1 MTTII
6 VPENFQKII
15 TDMTSDFTT
24 TFPEFSFMWSKW
36 CVDSITETE
45 VKHLYEYILSVYPER
60 FFDIL
65 YQKESIFI
73 IDGSVEINTFF
84 LPGIDFKLL
93 FNCEGISENTRKVMW
108 NYLQLILF
116 TILGSVQDKS
126 KFGNTGNMFDNVD
139 EKELLDKLTETMMSD
154 FFQNITEDTTNT
166 NTNTNDSEDKGLGNN
181 NSETNTEKESF
192 KFEKTSGMPNIQEIH
207 EHLKGLFDGKIGAL
221 AKELAEE
228 ITNDL
233 SSILGDE
240 DMSEIRSTQDVMK
253 KLLSNPSKISGLV
266 KTISD
271 KLSKKI
277 ESGDISQEEMMKE
290 ATEIFGKM
298 QGMGGMDQFK
308 DIFKNMGGGGGGG
321 MDQFKDMFKNMGGL
335 AGLAGMVGGGIPKNS
350 RIDTNA
356 MNRMTSTQNT
366 REKLKARMLKKRTS
380 EAEAFIKAH
389 QIATEPVES
398 ASFLNTIPEELLS
411 NEGVC
416 GVSTPSKKK
425 KNKNKKNGK

>member
-1 MTTII
+1 
-6 VPENFQKII
+6 
-15 TDMTSDFTT
+15 MTSDLTT

-45 VKHLYEYILSVYPER
+45 VIYLYEYVLSVYPER

-73 IDGSVEINTFF
+73 HDSNINTFF
-84 LPGIDFKLL
+84 LPNFDFKLL
-93 FNCEGISENTRKVMW
+93 FNCEGVSNNTRKVMW

-126 KFGNTGNMFDNVD
+126 RFGDTGNMFDTVN
-139 EKELLDKLTETMMSD
+139 EKELLDKLTETMSNMSD
-154 FFQNITEDTTNT
+154 FFQNMTGEEDTTNKDT
-166 NTNTNDSEDKGLGNN
+166 NKKEPDSDTSENT
-181 NSETNTEKESF
+181 F
-192 KFEKTSGMPNIQEIH
+192 KFEKMSGMPNIHEIH

-240 DMSEIRSTQDVMK
+240 DMSEIKSTQDVMQ
-253 KLLSNPSKISGLV
+253 KLLSNPSKISNLV
-266 KTISD
+266 KIISD

-277 ESGDISQEEMMKE
+277 DSGDISQEEMMKE
-290 ATEIFGKM
+290 ATDVFSKM

-308 DIFKNMGGGGGGG
+308 DMFKGMKGMDNFKDIIKNMGGI
-321 MDQFKDMFKNMGGL
+321 GGL
-335 AGLAGMVGGGIPKNS
+335 AGMMGRGGGIPKNS

-366 REKLKARMLKKRTS
+366 REKLKARMMKKRVA

-389 QIATEPVES
+389 QMVEPVETVY
-398 ASFLNTIPEELLS
+398 TIPEELLS
-411 NEGVC
+411 NDGVS
-416 GVSTPSKKK
+416 GISSTPSKKK
-425 KNKNKKNGK
+425 KNNKKKNGK

>member
-1 MTTII
+1 MIS

-15 TDMTSDFTT
+15 TDMISDFTT

-36 CVDSITETE
+36 GVDSITETE
-45 VKHLYEYILSVYPER
+45 VIYLYEYVLSVYPER

-73 IDGSVEINTFF
+73 LDDDNKINTFF
-84 LPGIDFKLL
+84 LPNIDFKLL
-93 FNCEGISENTRKVMW
+93 FNCEGVSNNTRKVMW

-126 KFGNTGNMFDNVD
+126 RFGDTGNIFDTVN
-139 EKELLDKLTETMMSD
+139 EKELLDKLTETMSNMSD
-154 FFQNITEDTTNT
+154 FFQNMTGEDSNKEDSNKEDTNKEEPDSDTSENT
-166 NTNTNDSEDKGLGNN
+166 
-181 NSETNTEKESF
+181 F
-192 KFEKTSGMPNIQEIH
+192 KFEKMSGMPNIQEIH

-240 DMSEIRSTQDVMK
+240 DMSDIKSTQDVMQ
-253 KLLSNPSKISGLV
+253 KLLSNPSKISNLV
-266 KTISD
+266 KIISD

-277 ESGDISQEEMMKE
+277 DSGDISQEEMMKE
-290 ATEIFGKM
+290 ATDVFSKV

-308 DIFKNMGGGGGGG
+308 DIFKGMQGMQG
-321 MDQFKDMFKNMGGL
+321 MDNFKDIIKNMGGL
-335 AGLAGMVGGGIPKNS
+335 AGMMGGGGIPKNA

-366 REKLKARMLKKRTS
+366 REKLKTRMLKKRAA

-389 QIATEPVES
+389 QTAEPVNS
-398 ASFLNTIPEELLS
+398 VSFLNTIPEELLS

-416 GVSTPSKKK
+416 GVSTNSNKNKNK

>member
-1 MTTII
+1 MNS

-24 TFPEFSFMWSKW
+24 TFPEYSFMWSKW

-45 VKHLYEYILSVYPER
+45 VIYLYEYVLSVYPER

-73 IDGSVEINTFF
+73 LDSEVNTFF
-84 LPGIDFKLL
+84 LPNFDFKLL
-93 FNCEGISENTRKVMW
+93 FNSEGVSNNTRKVMW

-126 KFGNTGNMFDNVD
+126 RFGDTGNMFDTVN
-139 EKELLDKLTETMMSD
+139 EKELLDKLTETMSNMSD
-154 FFQNITEDTTNT
+154 FFQNMTGDTKKEEDTDTPENT
-166 NTNTNDSEDKGLGNN
+166 
-181 NSETNTEKESF
+181 F

-240 DMSEIRSTQDVMK
+240 DMSEIKSTQDVMQ
-253 KLLSNPSKISGLV
+253 KLLSNPSKITNLV
-266 KTISD
+266 KIISD

-277 ESGDISQEEMMKE
+277 DSGDISQEEMMKE
-290 ATEIFGKM
+290 ATDVFSKM

-308 DIFKNMGGGGGGG
+308 DMFKGMKG
-321 MDQFKDMFKNMGGL
+321 MDNFKDIIKNMGGL
-335 AGLAGMVGGGIPKNS
+335 AGMMGGGGIPKNS

-366 REKLKARMLKKRTS
+366 REKLKARMLKKRAA

-389 QIATEPVES
+389 QNEEPVES
-398 ASFLNTIPEELLS
+398 VYTIPEELLS

-416 GVSTPSKKK
+416 GVSTNSN
-425 KNKNKKNGK
+425 KNKNKKNKKNGK

>member
-1 MTTII
+1 MTSFINS

-15 TDMTSDFTT
+15 TDMTTDFTT

-36 CVDSITETE
+36 TVDSITDVE
-45 VKHLYEYILSVYPER
+45 VKYLYEYVLSVYPER

-73 IDGSVEINTFF
+73 VDGSTDINTFF

-93 FNCEGISENTRKVMW
+93 FNCEGISENTHKVMW

-126 KFGNTGNMFDNVD
+126 RFGDTGNMFDNID
-139 EKELLDKLTETMMSD
+139 EKELLDKLTETMSNMSG
-154 FFQNITEDTTNT
+154 FFKNMTEDTNT
-166 NTNTNDSEDKGLGNN
+166 TD
-181 NSETNTEKESF
+181 TNTEEEPF
-192 KFEKTSGMPNIQEIH
+192 KFEKMSGIPNIQEIH

-240 DMSEIRSTQDVMK
+240 DMSEIKSTQDVMNK
-253 KLLSNPSKISGLV
+253 ILSNPSKISGLV

-277 ESGDISQEEMMKE
+277 NSGEISQEEMIKE
-290 ATEIFGKM
+290 ATDVFSKM
-298 QGMGGMDQFK
+298 GGIQGMDQFK
-308 DIFKNMGGGGGGG
+308 DIFKNMGGVGG

-335 AGLAGMVGGGIPKNS
+335 AGLAGMGGAIPKNA
-350 RIDTNA
+350 RMDTNA
-356 MNRMTSTQNT
+356 MNRMSSTQNT
-366 REKLKARMLKKRTS
+366 RERLKARMLQKKAADV
-380 EAEAFIKAH
+380 EAYIKSH
-389 QIATEPVES
+389 QNSAES
-398 ASFLNTIPEELLS
+398 IPFMNTIPESLLS
-411 NEGVC
+411 ND
-416 GVSTPSKKK
+416 GVSTNSNK
-425 KNKNKKNGK
+425 KNKNKKKKNGK

>member
-1 MTTII
+1 MNS

-24 TFPEFSFMWSKW
+24 TFPEFSYMWSKW

-45 VKHLYEYILSVYPER
+45 VKYLYEYVLSVYPER

-73 IDGSVEINTFF
+73 LDDTTNTFF
-84 LPGIDFKLL
+84 LPNVDFKLL
-93 FNCEGISENTRKVMW
+93 FNCEGVSNNTRKVMW

-126 KFGNTGNMFDNVD
+126 RFGDTGNMFDNVS
-139 EKELLDKLTETMMSD
+139 EKELLDKLTETMSNMSD
-154 FFQNITEDTTNT
+154 FFQNTTKKETETETETPENT
-166 NTNTNDSEDKGLGNN
+166 
-181 NSETNTEKESF
+181 F
-192 KFEKTSGMPNIQEIH
+192 KFEKMSGIPNIQEIH

-240 DMSEIRSTQDVMK
+240 DFSEIKSTQDVMK
-253 KLLSNPSKISGLV
+253 KLLSDPSKISGLV

-277 ESGDISQEEMMKE
+277 DSGEITQEEMIKE
-290 ATEIFGKM
+290 ATEVFTKM
-298 QGMGGMDQFK
+298 GGIGGMEQFKEMFKGMAGGAGGMDNFK
-308 DIFKNMGGGGGGG
+308 DI
-321 MDQFKDMFKNMGGL
+321 FKNMGGL
-335 AGLAGMVGGGIPKNS
+335 AGLAGMAGMGGGKNA
-350 RIDTNA
+350 RVDTNA
-356 MNRMTSTQNT
+356 VKRMSATQNT
-366 REKLKARMLKKRTS
+366 RERLKKRMLQKKAS
-380 EAEAFIKAH
+380 EAEAFIKKA
-389 QIATEPVES
+389 IEAES
-398 ASFLNTIPEELLS
+398 FMNNIPEELLT
-411 NEGVC
+411 NDGVD
-416 GVSTPSKKK
+416 VNSTPSKKK
-425 KNKNKKNGK
+425 NKKNKKNGK

>member
-1 MTTII
+1 MNS

-24 TFPEFSFMWSKW
+24 TFPEFSYMWSKW

-45 VKHLYEYILSVYPER
+45 VKYLYEYVLSVYPER

-73 IDGSVEINTFF
+73 LDDTTNTFF
-84 LPGIDFKLL
+84 LPNVDFKLL
-93 FNCEGISENTRKVMW
+93 FNCEGVSNNTRKVMW

-126 KFGNTGNMFDNVD
+126 RFGDTGNMFDNVS
-139 EKELLDKLTETMMSD
+139 EKELLDKLTETMSNMSD
-154 FFQNITEDTTNT
+154 FFQNMTKKEP
-166 NTNTNDSEDKGLGNN
+166 E
-181 NSETNTEKESF
+181 EEEEEEETEKESF

-207 EHLKGLFDGKIGAL
+207 EHLKGLFDGKIGVL

-240 DMSEIRSTQDVMK
+240 DFSEIKSTQDVMK
-253 KLLSNPSKISGLV
+253 KLLSDPSKISGLV

-277 ESGDISQEEMMKE
+277 DSGEISQEDLMKE
-290 ATEIFGKM
+290 ATEVFSKMGGIGGLDKFKDMFKGM
-298 QGMGGMDQFK
+298 QGMQGMDGFK
-308 DIFKNMGGGGGGG
+308 DIFKNMMGG
-321 MDQFKDMFKNMGGL
+321 MGGMGG
-335 AGLAGMVGGGIPKNS
+335 AMPKNA
-350 RIDTNA
+350 RVDTNA
-356 MNRMTSTQNT
+356 LNRLTSTQNT
-366 REKLKARMLKKRTS
+366 RERLKARMLKKKAS

-389 QIATEPVES
+389 QKAVE
-398 ASFLNTIPEELLS
+398 AESFMNNIPEELLT
-411 NEGVC
+411 NDGVD
-416 GVSTPSKKK
+416 VNSTSKKIK
-425 KNKNKKNGK
+425 KNKKNKK

>member
-1 MTTII
+1 MASTSSIS

-45 VKHLYEYILSVYPER
+45 VKYLYEYVLSVYPER

-73 IDGSVEINTFF
+73 VDGTTDINTFF

-93 FNCEGISENTRKVMW
+93 FNCNGISENTRKVMW

-126 KFGNTGNMFDNVD
+126 RFGDTGNIFDNVS
-139 EKELLDKLTETMMSD
+139 EKELLDKLTETMSNMSD
-154 FFQNITEDTTNT
+154 FFKNMTGDDNTNNTEDQ
-166 NTNTNDSEDKGLGNN
+166 DNN
-181 NSETNTEKESF
+181 QETEKESF
-192 KFEKTSGMPNIQEIH
+192 NFEKMNGIPNIQEIH
-207 EHLKGLFDGKIGAL
+207 EHLKGLFDGKIGTL

-228 ITNDL
+228 ITNDFT
-233 SSILGDE
+233 SILGNE
-240 DMSEIRSTQDVMK
+240 DMSEIRSTQDVIK
-253 KLLSNPSKISGLV
+253 KILSDPSKISGLV

-277 ESGDISQEEMMKE
+277 ESGDISQEEMIKE
-290 ATEIFGKM
+290 ATDIFSKM
-298 QGMGGMDQFK
+298 GGIGGMDK
-308 DIFKNMGGGGGGG
+308 
-321 MDQFKDMFKNMGGL
+321 FKDMFKGMGGADGMDGFKDILKNMGGMGGL
-335 AGLAGMVGGGIPKNS
+335 AGMMGGMGGAIPKNS

-356 MNRMTSTQNT
+356 MKRMSSTQNT
-366 REKLKARMLKKRTS
+366 REKLKARMLKKRA
-380 EAEAFIKAH
+380 AEVESFIKQNQSA
-389 QIATEPVES
+389 AES
-398 ASFLNTIPEELLS
+398 AAESISFMNAIPEELLS
-411 NEGVC
+411 NNGVSS
-416 GVSTPSKKK
+416 GISSTPSKKKK
-425 KNKNKKNGK
+425 KNKNKK

>member
-1 MTTII
+1 MNS

-15 TDMTSDFTT
+15 TDMTSDLTT

-45 VKHLYEYILSVYPER
+45 VIYLYEYVLSVYPER

-73 IDGSVEINTFF
+73 HDSNINTFF
-84 LPGIDFKLL
+84 LPNFDFKLL
-93 FNCEGISENTRKVMW
+93 FNCEGVSDNTRKVMW

-126 KFGNTGNMFDNVD
+126 RFGDTGNMFDTVN
-139 EKELLDKLTETMMSD
+139 EKELLDKLTETMSNMSD
-154 FFQNITEDTTNT
+154 FFQNMTGEEDTNKEEPDSSENT
-166 NTNTNDSEDKGLGNN
+166 
-181 NSETNTEKESF
+181 F
-192 KFEKTSGMPNIQEIH
+192 KFEKMSGMPNIQEIH

-233 SSILGDE
+233 SSILGEE
-240 DMSEIRSTQDVMK
+240 DMSEIKSTQDVMQ
-253 KLLSNPSKISGLV
+253 KLLSNPSKISNLV
-266 KTISD
+266 KIISD

-277 ESGDISQEEMMKE
+277 DSGDISQEEMMKE
-290 ATEIFGKM
+290 ATDVFSKM

-308 DIFKNMGGGGGGG
+308 DMFKGMKG
-321 MDQFKDMFKNMGGL
+321 MDNFKDIIKNMGGL
-335 AGLAGMVGGGIPKNS
+335 AGMMGGGGGIPKNS
-350 RIDTNA
+350 RIDINA

-366 REKLKARMLKKRTS
+366 REKLKTRMLKKRAA

-389 QIATEPVES
+389 QMVEPVET
-398 ASFLNTIPEELLS
+398 AYIIPEELLS
-411 NEGVC
+411 NDGVS
-416 GVSTPSKKK
+416 GISSTPSKKK
-425 KNKNKKNGK
+425 KNNKKKNGK

>member
-1 MTTII
+1 MNS

-24 TFPEFSFMWSKW
+24 TFPEYSFMWSKW

-45 VKHLYEYILSVYPER
+45 VIYLYEYVLSVYPER

-73 IDGSVEINTFF
+73 LDSEVNTFF
-84 LPGIDFKLL
+84 LPNFDFKLL
-93 FNCEGISENTRKVMW
+93 FNSEGVSNNTRKVMW

-126 KFGNTGNMFDNVD
+126 RFGDTGNMFDTVN
-139 EKELLDKLTETMMSD
+139 EKELLDKLTETMSNMSD
-154 FFQNITEDTTNT
+154 FFQNMTGDTKKEEDTDTPENT
-166 NTNTNDSEDKGLGNN
+166 
-181 NSETNTEKESF
+181 F

-240 DMSEIRSTQDVMK
+240 DMSEIKSTQDVMQ
-253 KLLSNPSKISGLV
+253 KLLSNPSKITNLV
-266 KTISD
+266 KIISD

-277 ESGDISQEEMMKE
+277 DSGDISQEEMMKE
-290 ATEIFGKM
+290 ATDVFSKM

-308 DIFKNMGGGGGGG
+308 DMFKGMKG
-321 MDQFKDMFKNMGGL
+321 MDNFKDIIKNMGGL
-335 AGLAGMVGGGIPKNS
+335 AGMMGGGGIPKNS

-366 REKLKARMLKKRTS
+366 REKLKARMLKKRAA

-389 QIATEPVES
+389 QIAEPVES
-398 ASFLNTIPEELLS
+398 VYTIPEELLS

-416 GVSTPSKKK
+416 GVSTNSNKN
-425 KNKNKKNGK
+425 KNKNKKNKKNGK

>member
-1 MTTII
+1 MNS

-24 TFPEFSFMWSKW
+24 TFPEFSYMWSKW

-45 VKHLYEYILSVYPER
+45 VKYLYEYVLSVYPER

-73 IDGSVEINTFF
+73 LDDTTNTFF
-84 LPGIDFKLL
+84 LPNVDFKLL
-93 FNCEGISENTRKVMW
+93 FNCEGVSNNTRKVMW

-126 KFGNTGNMFDNVD
+126 RFGDTGNMFDNVS
-139 EKELLDKLTETMMSD
+139 EKELLDKLTETMSNMSD
-154 FFQNITEDTTNT
+154 FFQNTDTKKEEETEQ
-166 NTNTNDSEDKGLGNN
+166 
-181 NSETNTEKESF
+181 ESF

-240 DMSEIRSTQDVMK
+240 DFSEIKSTQDVMK
-253 KLLSNPSKISGLV
+253 KLLSDPSKISGLV

-277 ESGDISQEEMMKE
+277 DSGEISQEEMIKE
-290 ATEIFGKM
+290 ATEVFSKM
-298 QGMGGMDQFK
+298 GGIGGMEQFKEMFKGMAGGAGGMDNFK
-308 DIFKNMGGGGGGG
+308 DI
-321 MDQFKDMFKNMGGL
+321 FKNMGGL
-335 AGLAGMVGGGIPKNS
+335 AGLAGMAGMGGAIPKNA
-350 RIDTNA
+350 RVDINA
-356 MNRMTSTQNT
+356 VNRMSATQNT
-366 REKLKARMLKKRTS
+366 RERLKKRMLQKKAS
-380 EAEAFIKAH
+380 EAEAFIKKA
-389 QIATEPVES
+389 IEAES
-398 ASFLNTIPEELLS
+398 FMNNIPEELLT
-411 NEGVC
+411 NDGVD
-416 GVSTPSKKK
+416 VNSTPSKKK
-425 KNKNKKNGK
+425 NKKNKKNGK

>member
-1 MTTII
+1 MNS

-24 TFPEFSFMWSKW
+24 TFPEYSFMWSKW

-45 VKHLYEYILSVYPER
+45 VIYLYEYVLSVYPER

-73 IDGSVEINTFF
+73 LDSEVNTFF
-84 LPGIDFKLL
+84 LPNFDFKLL
-93 FNCEGISENTRKVMW
+93 FNSEGVSNNTRKVMW

-126 KFGNTGNMFDNVD
+126 RFGDTGNMFDTVN
-139 EKELLDKLTETMMSD
+139 EKELLDKLTETMSNMSD
-154 FFQNITEDTTNT
+154 FFQNMTGDTKKEEDTDTPENT
-166 NTNTNDSEDKGLGNN
+166 
-181 NSETNTEKESF
+181 F

-240 DMSEIRSTQDVMK
+240 DMSEIKSTQDVMQ
-253 KLLSNPSKISGLV
+253 KLLSNPSKITNLV
-266 KTISD
+266 KIISD

-277 ESGDISQEEMMKE
+277 DSGDISQEEMMKE
-290 ATEIFGKM
+290 ATDVFSKM

-308 DIFKNMGGGGGGG
+308 DMFKGMKG
-321 MDQFKDMFKNMGGL
+321 MDNFKDIIKNMGGL
-335 AGLAGMVGGGIPKNS
+335 AGMMGGGGIPKNS

-366 REKLKARMLKKRTS
+366 REKLKARMLKKRAA

-389 QIATEPVES
+389 QNEEPVES
-398 ASFLNTIPEELLS
+398 VYTIPEELLS

-416 GVSTPSKKK
+416 GVSTNSNKN
-425 KNKNKKNGK
+425 KNKNKKNKKNGK

>member
-1 MTTII
+1 MNS

-24 TFPEFSFMWSKW
+24 TFPEFSYMWSKW

-45 VKHLYEYILSVYPER
+45 VKYLYEYVLSVYPER

-73 IDGSVEINTFF
+73 LDDTTNTFF
-84 LPGIDFKLL
+84 LPNVDFKLL
-93 FNCEGISENTRKVMW
+93 FNCEGVSNNTRKVMW

-126 KFGNTGNMFDNVD
+126 RFGDTGNMFDNVS
-139 EKELLDKLTETMMSD
+139 EKELLDKLTETMSNMSD
-154 FFQNITEDTTNT
+154 FFQNTDT
-166 NTNTNDSEDKGLGNN
+166 KG
-181 NSETNTEKESF
+181 EEETEKESF

-240 DMSEIRSTQDVMK
+240 DFSEIKSTQDVMK
-253 KLLSNPSKISGLV
+253 KLLSDPSKISGLV

-277 ESGDISQEEMMKE
+277 DSGEISQEEMIKE
-290 ATEIFGKM
+290 ATEVFSKM
-298 QGMGGMDQFK
+298 GGIGGMEQFKEMFKGMAGGAGGMDNFK
-308 DIFKNMGGGGGGG
+308 DI
-321 MDQFKDMFKNMGGL
+321 FKNMGGL
-335 AGLAGMVGGGIPKNS
+335 AGLAGMAGMGGAIPKNA
-350 RIDTNA
+350 RVDINA
-356 MNRMTSTQNT
+356 VNRMSATQNT
-366 REKLKARMLKKRTS
+366 RERLKKRMLQKKAS
-380 EAEAFIKAH
+380 EAEAFIKKA
-389 QIATEPVES
+389 IEAES
-398 ASFLNTIPEELLS
+398 FMNNIPEELLT
-411 NEGVC
+411 NDGVD
-416 GVSTPSKKK
+416 VNSTPSKKK
-425 KNKNKKNGK
+425 NKKNKKNGK

>member
-1 MTTII
+1 MNS

-24 TFPEFSFMWSKW
+24 TFPEYSFMWSKW

-45 VKHLYEYILSVYPER
+45 VIYLYEYVLSVYPER

-73 IDGSVEINTFF
+73 LDSEVNTFF
-84 LPGIDFKLL
+84 LPNFDFKLL
-93 FNCEGISENTRKVMW
+93 FNSEGVSNNTRKVMW

-126 KFGNTGNMFDNVD
+126 RFGDTGNMFDTVN
-139 EKELLDKLTETMMSD
+139 EKELLDKLTETMSNMSD
-154 FFQNITEDTTNT
+154 FFQNMTGDTKKEEDTDTPENT
-166 NTNTNDSEDKGLGNN
+166 
-181 NSETNTEKESF
+181 F

-240 DMSEIRSTQDVMK
+240 DMSEIKSTQDVMQ
-253 KLLSNPSKISGLV
+253 KLLSNPSKITNLV
-266 KTISD
+266 KIISD

-277 ESGDISQEEMMKE
+277 DSGDISQEEMMKE
-290 ATEIFGKM
+290 ATDVFSKM

-308 DIFKNMGGGGGGG
+308 DMFKGMKG
-321 MDQFKDMFKNMGGL
+321 MDNFKDIIKNMGGL
-335 AGLAGMVGGGIPKNS
+335 AGMMGGGGIPKNS

-366 REKLKARMLKKRTS
+366 REKLKARMLKKRAA

-389 QIATEPVES
+389 QNEEPVES
-398 ASFLNTIPEELLS
+398 VYTVPEELLS

-416 GVSTPSKKK
+416 GVSTNSNKN
-425 KNKNKKNGK
+425 KNKNKKNKKNGK